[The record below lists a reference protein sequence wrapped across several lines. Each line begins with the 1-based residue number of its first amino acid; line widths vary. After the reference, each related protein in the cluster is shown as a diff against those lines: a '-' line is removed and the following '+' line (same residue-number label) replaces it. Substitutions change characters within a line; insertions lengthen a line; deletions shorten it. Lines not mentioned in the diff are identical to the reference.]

1 MIHSRSARDSTMAA
15 QVARRLFTTDE
26 FHRMAETGILAED
39 DRLELIE
46 GEIVRMSPIGS
57 RHAACVDRL
66 NALFTARLGKRAIVR
81 VQNPIV
87 INRRSE
93 SQPDL
98 TILKARA
105 DFYATKHPGP
115 SDALLVVEVVDTSAA
130 YDRTTKLPL
139 YARAGIREV
148 WIVDVM
154 RAVVEVYRQPALQSF
169 RGHMELQAGQRIVPI
184 AFPRTAIRV
193 SDVLGS

>member
-1 MIHSRSARDSTMAA
+1 MGEA
-15 QVARRLFTTDE
+15 
-26 FHRMAETGILAED
+26 GILGED

-87 INRRSE
+87 INRRTE
-93 SQPDL
+93 PQPDL
-98 TILKARA
+98 SILKPRA
-105 DFYATKHPGP
+105 DFYAAKHPEPG
-115 SDALLVVEVVDTSAA
+115 DVLLVVEVVDTSAG

-139 YARAGIREV
+139 YARAGTREV
-148 WIVDVM
+148 WIVDVV
-154 RAVVEVYRQPALQSF
+154 RQAVEVYRQPALQSF
-169 RGHMELQAGQRIVPI
+169 RTHVQLERGQRIAPLS
-184 AFPRTAIRV
+184 FPRTVLRV
-193 SDVLGS
+193 SDIFG

>member
-1 MIHSRSARDSTMAA
+1 
-15 QVARRLFTTDE
+15 
-26 FHRMAETGILAED
+26 MAEAGILAED

-66 NALFTARLGKRAIVR
+66 TALFTARLAKRAIVR

-87 INRRSE
+87 VNRRSE
-93 SQPDL
+93 PQPDL
-98 TILKARA
+98 TILKLRP

-115 SDALLVVEVVDTSAA
+115 RDILLVVEVVDSSAA
-130 YDRTTKLPL
+130 NDRTTKLPL

-148 WIVDVM
+148 WIVDVV
-154 RAVVEVYRQPALQSF
+154 REVLEVYRQPALQSF
-169 RGHMELQAGQRIVPI
+169 RTTMQLKRGQRIAPI
-184 AFPRTAIRV
+184 VFPRTLLRV

>member
-1 MIHSRSARDSTMAA
+1 MTA

-26 FHRMAETGILAED
+26 FHRMGEAGILAEE

-81 VQNPIV
+81 VQSPIV
-87 INRRSE
+87 VNRRSE
-93 SQPDL
+93 PQPDL
-98 TILKARA
+98 TILKPRA

-115 SDALLVVEVVDTSAA
+115 GDVLLLVEVVDTSAG

-148 WIVDVM
+148 WIVDVV
-154 RAVVEVYRQPALQSF
+154 RGVVEVYRPPALQSF
-169 RGHMELQAGQRIVPI
+169 RGHTQLKTGQRIVPI

-193 SDVLGS
+193 SDVLGT